1 MFRKILIANRGEI
14 ALRIIRT
21 CKRLG
26 IKTVAIYSDP
36 DLESKHV
43 TSSDE
48 AYRIGSGPPAES
60 YLNIEKIVRAAK
72 KSRVEAVHP
81 GYGFLAENA
90 DYARACEESGFVF
103 IGPSSKVLGNV
114 ANKFEAKRFA
124 KAAGVPVVPG
134 ANSEVQSA
142 EEALTEARRI
152 GFPVLLKAA
161 FGGGGRGMRI
171 ARTATELEKG
181 FETARSEANTGFGHP
196 ELYVEK
202 FLQEPRHIEVQILA
216 GPRGRVVHLG
226 ERECSL
232 QRRYQK
238 ILEETPSPALDTE
251 KRKRLVSLA
260 LKLVRATGYQNA
272 GTVEFVMSRDG
283 KFHYLETN
291 KRIQVEHLISE
302 MVTGIDIVEQQ
313 LIMASEHR
321 LDLSQNEI
329 RFNGAA
335 LNCRINAEDPARGFI
350 PSPGRVDRF
359 VPPGG
364 PGVRVDSALY
374 DGAFVPEYYDSL
386 VAKVAVLGL
395 DRAEVIGRMKVA
407 LTEMIVDGIKTTI
420 PVHQTI
426 LEGRKYRLG
435 VITGEGLAW
444 TIPVDERTIALEVLR
459 PPSDESPTLFLRA
472 GGRVISVSLR
482 GNEGQRVYFVEV
494 NGRPLIVDLEED
506 SPSDRASE
514 STRIDGPALV
524 NSPMAGKIASMKT
537 SVNSKVEEGESL
549 MELEAMKMKKE
560 IA

>member
-48 AYRIGSGPPAES
+48 AYRIGSGPPSES
-60 YLNIEKIVRAAK
+60 YLNIEKIVKAAK

-90 DYARACEESGFVF
+90 DFAGACEESGFVF
-103 IGPSSKVLGNV
+103 IGPSNKVLGSV
-114 ANKFEAKRFA
+114 ANKFESKRLT
-124 KAAGVPVVPG
+124 KSAGVPVIPG
-134 ANSEVQSA
+134 ANSEVRSA
-142 EEALTEARRI
+142 EEAVTEARKI

-171 ARTATELEKG
+171 ARTAKELEKS

-251 KRKRLVSLA
+251 KRRRLISLA
-260 LKLVRATGYQNA
+260 LKVIRATRYENA
-272 GTVEFVMSRDG
+272 GTVEFVMSKDG
-283 KFHYLETN
+283 KLHYLETN

-302 MVTGIDIVEQQ
+302 MVTGIDIVEKQ
-313 LIMASEHR
+313 LMMAAEHR

-329 RFNGAA
+329 EFTGAA
-335 LNCRINAEDPARGFI
+335 MNCRINAEDPARGFI
-350 PSPGRVDRF
+350 PSPGRVDKF

-374 DGAFVPEYYDSL
+374 DGALVPEYYDSL
-386 VAKVAVLGL
+386 IAKLAVQGL
-395 DRAEVIGRMKVA
+395 DRTEVIGRMKVA
-407 LTEMIVDGIKTTI
+407 LNEMVIAGIKTTVPI
-420 PVHQTI
+420 HQTI
-426 LEGRKYRLG
+426 LEESKFLQGNYHAQFLDRMLSGWKQRAETTPEEIAAVFLAIRNTTVTAPTLNLQTINRRSRWRSSLEEPQVGKQALY
-435 VITGEGLAW
+435 VEGL
-444 TIPVDERTIALEVLR
+444 
-459 PPSDESPTLFLRA
+459 
-472 GGRVISVSLR
+472 
-482 GNEGQRVYFVEV
+482 
-494 NGRPLIVDLEED
+494 
-506 SPSDRASE
+506 
-514 STRIDGPALV
+514 
-524 NSPMAGKIASMKT
+524 
-537 SVNSKVEEGESL
+537 
-549 MELEAMKMKKE
+549 
-560 IA
+560 

>member
-90 DYARACEESGFVF
+90 DFARACEESGFVF
-103 IGPSSKVLGNV
+103 IGPSSKVLGNA
-114 ANKFEAKRFA
+114 ANKFESKRFA
-124 KAAGVPVVPG
+124 KATGVAVVPG
-134 ANSEVQSA
+134 ANSEVQS
-142 EEALTEARRI
+142 TE
-152 GFPVLLKAA
+152 
-161 FGGGGRGMRI
+161 
-171 ARTATELEKG
+171 
-181 FETARSEANTGFGHP
+181 
-196 ELYVEK
+196 
-202 FLQEPRHIEVQILA
+202 
-216 GPRGRVVHLG
+216 
-226 ERECSL
+226 
-232 QRRYQK
+232 
-238 ILEETPSPALDTE
+238 D
-251 KRKRLVSLA
+251 
-260 LKLVRATGYQNA
+260 A

-283 KFHYLETN
+283 KFRYLETN

-359 VPPGG
+359 VAPGG

-374 DGAFVPEYYDSL
+374 VGAFVPEYYDSL
-386 VAKVAVLGL
+386 VGKLAAQGL
-395 DRAEVIGRMKVA
+395 NRTEVIGRMKVA

-426 LEGRKYRLG
+426 LEDRKFLQGNYHAQFLDSLLSGWKPQGEIAPDEIAAVFLAIRRKMVTAPTLNLQTTDRRIRWRSILEETKVG
-435 VITGEGLAW
+435 KQALYVEGL
-444 TIPVDERTIALEVLR
+444 
-459 PPSDESPTLFLRA
+459 
-472 GGRVISVSLR
+472 
-482 GNEGQRVYFVEV
+482 
-494 NGRPLIVDLEED
+494 
-506 SPSDRASE
+506 
-514 STRIDGPALV
+514 
-524 NSPMAGKIASMKT
+524 
-537 SVNSKVEEGESL
+537 
-549 MELEAMKMKKE
+549 
-560 IA
+560 

>member
-60 YLNIEKIVRAAK
+60 YLNIERIVRAAK

-81 GYGFLAENA
+81 GYGFLAENV
-90 DYARACEESGFVF
+90 DFARACEESGFVF
-103 IGPSSKVLGNV
+103 IGPSSKVLGNA
-114 ANKFEAKRFA
+114 ANKFESKRFA
-124 KAAGVPVVPG
+124 KAEGVPVVPG
-134 ANSEVQSA
+134 ANNEVQSA
-142 EEALTEARRI
+142 EEAVTEARRI

-171 ARTATELEKG
+171 ARTAMELQKG
-181 FETARSEANTGFGHP
+181 FETAQAEANAGFGHP

-202 FLQEPRHIEVQILA
+202 FLREPRHIEVQILA

-238 ILEETPSPALDTE
+238 ILEETPSPALDAK
-251 KRKRLVSLA
+251 KRGRLISLA
-260 LKLVRATGYQNA
+260 LRVIRATHYENA
-272 GTVEFVMSRDG
+272 GTVEFVMSKDG
-283 KFHYLETN
+283 EFYYLETN

-302 MVTGIDIVEQQ
+302 MVTGIDIVEKQ
-313 LIMASEHR
+313 LMMASEHR
-321 LDLSQNEI
+321 LDVSQDEI
-329 RFNGAA
+329 EFSGAA
-335 LNCRINAEDPARGFI
+335 LNCRINAEDPAQGFI
-350 PSPGRVDRF
+350 PSPGRVDKF

-374 DGAFVPEYYDSL
+374 DGALVPEYYDSL
-386 VAKVAVLGL
+386 VAKVAVQGL
-395 DRAEVIGRMKVA
+395 DRTEVIGRMKVA
-407 LTEMIVDGIKTTI
+407 LTEMVVDGIKTTI

-426 LEGRKYRLG
+426 LEHKKFLQGNYHVQFLDSLLSGWEPRAEATPDEIAAVFLAIRRIMVTAPTLNLQTIDRRSRWRSILDEPKVGKQALY
-435 VITGEGLAW
+435 VEGL
-444 TIPVDERTIALEVLR
+444 
-459 PPSDESPTLFLRA
+459 
-472 GGRVISVSLR
+472 
-482 GNEGQRVYFVEV
+482 
-494 NGRPLIVDLEED
+494 
-506 SPSDRASE
+506 
-514 STRIDGPALV
+514 
-524 NSPMAGKIASMKT
+524 
-537 SVNSKVEEGESL
+537 
-549 MELEAMKMKKE
+549 
-560 IA
+560 

>member
-60 YLNIEKIVRAAK
+60 YLNIEKIIRAAK

-90 DYARACEESGFVF
+90 EFARACEESGFVF

-114 ANKFEAKRFA
+114 ANKFDSKRFA

-134 ANSEVQSA
+134 ANREVQSVQ
-142 EEALTEARRI
+142 EAGAEARRI

-238 ILEETPSPALDTE
+238 ILEETPSPALDP
-251 KRKRLVSLA
+251 KQRRRLISLA
-260 LKLVRATGYQNA
+260 LRVIRATHYENA
-272 GTVEFVMSRDG
+272 GTVEFVMSKEG
-283 KFHYLETN
+283 EFYYLETN

-302 MVTGIDIVEQQ
+302 MVTGIDIVEKQ
-313 LIMASEHR
+313 LMMASEHR
-321 LDLSQNEI
+321 LDLSQDEI
-329 RFNGAA
+329 ELVGAA
-335 LNCRINAEDPARGFI
+335 MNCRINAEDPGRGFI
-350 PSPGRVDRF
+350 PSPGRVEKF

-364 PGVRVDSALY
+364 PGIRVDSALY

-386 VAKVAVLGL
+386 VAKIAAQGL
-395 DRAEVIGRMKVA
+395 DRVEVIERMKVA
-407 LTEMIVDGIKTTI
+407 LGEMVVEGVNTTV
-420 PVHQTI
+420 PVHQAI
-426 LEGRKYRLG
+426 LEDRKFLQGKYHVQFLDKMLSVWKPQFETTPEEIAAVFLAIKRTIGSGSTLIPQKIEGRSQWRSGLEEPQLG
-435 VITGEGLAW
+435 KQALFVEGL
-444 TIPVDERTIALEVLR
+444 
-459 PPSDESPTLFLRA
+459 
-472 GGRVISVSLR
+472 
-482 GNEGQRVYFVEV
+482 
-494 NGRPLIVDLEED
+494 
-506 SPSDRASE
+506 
-514 STRIDGPALV
+514 
-524 NSPMAGKIASMKT
+524 
-537 SVNSKVEEGESL
+537 
-549 MELEAMKMKKE
+549 
-560 IA
+560 

>member
-90 DYARACEESGFVF
+90 DFARACEESGFVF

-114 ANKFEAKRFA
+114 ANKFESKGFA

-142 EEALTEARRI
+142 EEALTEARKI

-181 FETARSEANTGFGHP
+181 FETARSEA
-196 ELYVEK
+196 
-202 FLQEPRHIEVQILA
+202 
-216 GPRGRVVHLG
+216 
-226 ERECSL
+226 
-232 QRRYQK
+232 
-238 ILEETPSPALDTE
+238 D
-251 KRKRLVSLA
+251 
-260 LKLVRATGYQNA
+260 
-272 GTVEFVMSRDG
+272 TVEFVMSRDG

-335 LNCRINAEDPARGFI
+335 LNCRINAEDPSRGFI

-374 DGAFVPEYYDSL
+374 NGAFVPEYYDSL
-386 VAKVAVLGL
+386 VAKVAVQGL

-426 LEGRKYRLG
+426 LEDRKFLQGNYHAQFLDSLLSGWKPQGEIAPDEIAAVFLAIRRKMVTAPTLNLQTTDRRSRWRSILEETKVG
-435 VITGEGLAW
+435 KQALYVEGL
-444 TIPVDERTIALEVLR
+444 
-459 PPSDESPTLFLRA
+459 
-472 GGRVISVSLR
+472 
-482 GNEGQRVYFVEV
+482 
-494 NGRPLIVDLEED
+494 
-506 SPSDRASE
+506 
-514 STRIDGPALV
+514 
-524 NSPMAGKIASMKT
+524 
-537 SVNSKVEEGESL
+537 
-549 MELEAMKMKKE
+549 
-560 IA
+560 

>member
-60 YLNIEKIVRAAK
+60 YLK
-72 KSRVEAVHP
+72 
-81 GYGFLAENA
+81 
-90 DYARACEESGFVF
+90 
-103 IGPSSKVLGNV
+103 
-114 ANKFEAKRFA
+114 
-124 KAAGVPVVPG
+124 
-134 ANSEVQSA
+134 
-142 EEALTEARRI
+142 
-152 GFPVLLKAA
+152 
-161 FGGGGRGMRI
+161 
-171 ARTATELEKG
+171 LEKS

-202 FLQEPRHIEVQILA
+202 FLEEPRHIEVQILA

-283 KFHYLETN
+283 KFRYLETN

-335 LNCRINAEDPARGFI
+335 LNCRINAEDPSRGFI

-374 DGAFVPEYYDSL
+374 NGAFVPEYYDSL
-386 VAKVAVLGL
+386 VAKVAVQGL
-395 DRAEVIGRMKVA
+395 DRTEVIGRMKVA

-426 LEGRKYRLG
+426 LEDRKFLQGNYHAQFLDSLLSGWKPQGEIAPDEIAAVFLAIRRKMVTAPTLNLQTSDRRSRWRSSLEEPNVG
-435 VITGEGLAW
+435 KRALYVEGL
-444 TIPVDERTIALEVLR
+444 
-459 PPSDESPTLFLRA
+459 
-472 GGRVISVSLR
+472 
-482 GNEGQRVYFVEV
+482 
-494 NGRPLIVDLEED
+494 
-506 SPSDRASE
+506 
-514 STRIDGPALV
+514 
-524 NSPMAGKIASMKT
+524 
-537 SVNSKVEEGESL
+537 
-549 MELEAMKMKKE
+549 
-560 IA
+560 

>member
-21 CKRLG
+21 SKRLG

-48 AYRIGSGPPAES
+48 AYRIGSGPPSES
-60 YLNIEKIVRAAK
+60 YLNIEKIVKTAK

-90 DYARACEESGFVF
+90 DFARACEESGFVF
-103 IGPSSKVLGNV
+103 IGPNSKVLGNV
-114 ANKFEAKRFA
+114 ANKSESKRFA
-124 KAAGVPVVPG
+124 KAAGVPVVPR
-134 ANSEVQSA
+134 ATSEVPSA
-142 EEALTEARRI
+142 EEAVTEARRI

-196 ELYVEK
+196 DLYVEK

-238 ILEETPSPALDTE
+238 ILEETPSPALDNE

-260 LKLVRATGYQNA
+260 LKVIRATGYQNA

-302 MVTGIDIVEQQ
+302 MVTGIDIVEKQ
-313 LIMASEHR
+313 LMMASDHR

-329 RFNGAA
+329 DFNGAA

-350 PSPGRVDRF
+350 PSPGRVDKF

-374 DGAFVPEYYDSL
+374 DGALVPEYYDSL
-386 VAKVAVLGL
+386 VAKVAVQGL
-395 DRAEVIGRMKVA
+395 DRTEVIGRMKVA
-407 LTEMIVDGIKTTI
+407 LTEMVVDGIKTTI

-426 LEGRKYRLG
+426 LEHKKFLQGNYHVQFLDSLLSGWKPRTEATPDEIAAVFLAIRRIMVTAPTLNLQTIDRRSRWRSILDEPKVGKQALY
-435 VITGEGLAW
+435 VEGL
-444 TIPVDERTIALEVLR
+444 
-459 PPSDESPTLFLRA
+459 
-472 GGRVISVSLR
+472 
-482 GNEGQRVYFVEV
+482 
-494 NGRPLIVDLEED
+494 
-506 SPSDRASE
+506 
-514 STRIDGPALV
+514 
-524 NSPMAGKIASMKT
+524 
-537 SVNSKVEEGESL
+537 
-549 MELEAMKMKKE
+549 
-560 IA
+560 